1 MGEDAMG
8 TAKLRVSK
16 RRQLRKLLQQTRDVR
31 LYRRLLAVLE
41 CDRGTPIGKVAEL
54 LGVSRQSVHNW
65 IVRFRERGDA
75 AELRDAP
82 HSGRPA
88 RADDAFDLLLRT
100 LLLLSPESF
109 GYHATHWTVRL
120 LRDQVRQNTGEDYSD
135 DTIRRGLHRLGYVWK
150 RPRYV
155 LMPDPER
162 EKKTPHSPRP
172 VWFAQAQCSVG

>member
-1 MGEDAMG
+1 MG
-8 TAKLRVSK
+8 TAKLRGSK
-16 RRQLRKLLQQTRDVR
+16 RRQLRAMLRKTGDAR

-41 CDRGTPIGKVAEL
+41 CDRGAPIGRVAEM

-65 IVRFRERGDA
+65 IVRFREHGDG

-88 RADDAFDLLLRT
+88 RADDAFDLVLRT
-100 LLLLSPESF
+100 LLTLPPERF

-162 EKKTPHSPRP
+162 EKKTPNSPHP
-172 VWFAQAQCSVG
+172 IWLAQAQRRVD